1 VEVDR
6 VTVIGAGRMGQG
18 MALALRRSGLPAL
31 LWGRRAK
38 PVHRE
43 LHLQTGPLA
52 KAVGED
58 GVLLLA
64 VPDDA
69 IAGLARELADTG
81 GVRRGHVVLHLSGL
95 QDREVLAP
103 LAAVAGGLGSFH
115 PLQTIADPADAA
127 ERWRGAYAAIEGD
140 AIAREA
146 GRVLA
151 ERLGLTPVE
160 VPASAKPAY
169 HIAAVFCANYVVT
182 LAAVAEEL
190 AVEAGIEPRLAAN
203 MYLPLLAGAVGNLA
217 GRSPAE
223 ALTGPIVRGDVAT
236 VRRHLEVLEGARRQ
250 LYAELG
256 LATLA
261 LARSAGL
268 GAERAEPLE
277 RLLRAATAR

>member
-1 VEVDR
+1 MLVDR

-18 MALALRRSGLPAL
+18 LALALRRAGLPAL

-43 LHLQTGPLA
+43 LQLQTGDLG
-52 KAVGED
+52 KAVGQD
-58 GVLLLA
+58 GVVLLA

-69 IAGLARELADTG
+69 IAGLAADLAGTG
-81 GVRRGHVVLHLSGL
+81 AVGRGHVVLHLSGL
-95 QDREVLAP
+95 QDRQVLAP
-103 LAAVAGGLGSFH
+103 LEGRAAGLGSFH
-115 PLQTIADPADAA
+115 PLQAVADPAEAA

-140 AIAREA
+140 EIAREA

-151 ERLGLTPVE
+151 DRLGLTAVE
-160 VPASAKPAY
+160 VPASAKAAY
-169 HIAAVFCANYVVT
+169 HIGAVFCANYVVT
-182 LAAVAEEL
+182 LASIAERI
-190 AVEAGIEPRLAAN
+190 AAEAGIAPRLAAN

-217 GRSPAE
+217 GRTPAE
-223 ALTGPIVRGDVAT
+223 ALTGPIIRGDVET
-236 VRRHLEVLEGARRQ
+236 VRRHLEVLEGATRR

-268 GAERAEPLE
+268 AAERSVLLE
-277 RLLRAATAR
+277 GLLRAATAR